1 MCAPQ
6 QDLSCGV
13 LDLLDDNSLAAAER
27 AMAGQ
32 CGTHR
37 GALGLGA
44 ERDSDDGDSSEE
56 DDSSDS
62 GDDNAIGRDA
72 QWSLMTKGPAQQH
85 TGSDADGM
93 SEAAAAGSGS
103 SAPGPAHSGKGG
115 AANGCGNAAGN
126 LSGKPSEDQ
135 SCSGAGKSLSSGL
148 DCGPGLMAGLRKKA
162 GKQQR
167 RHKIEE
173 LS

>member
-1 MCAPQ
+1 MK
-6 QDLSCGV
+6 DLSCGV

-37 GALGLGA
+37 GALGLGG
-44 ERDSDDGDSSEE
+44 DGGSGDGDSSGE
-56 DDSSDS
+56 DGSSDS

-72 QWSLMTKGPAQQH
+72 QWSLMTRGSEQQH
-85 TGSDADGM
+85 TGSAADGM
-93 SEAAAAGSGS
+93 SEGAAGAGG
-103 SAPGPAHSGKGG
+103 SAPGPAQSGKGS
-115 AANGCGNAAGN
+115 ATGCGGTTGK
-126 LSGKPSEDQ
+126 LSGKHAEEQ
-135 SCSGAGKSLSSGL
+135 RLGGAGKDVTSGL
-148 DCGPGLMAGLRKKA
+148 ECGPGLMAGLRKKA

-167 RHKIEE
+167 RHTIEE